1 MSLLLNDEQTMLR
14 EAAASFLAERSP
26 VAAQRRLRDAGQAPH
41 FDEALWRE
49 VAAMGWTAAALP
61 EEAGG
66 LGAGWKG
73 LGAVFEHSG
82 RHLAA
87 LPLLSSVVLGA
98 SLVHE
103 AGSAAQQAAW
113 LPRLLDGSARLALA
127 LDEQPRHAP
136 HAIACRAVREAGAWV
151 IEGDKRD
158 VLDGVGADALVVAAR
173 LPGDEGLGLFIVPA
187 GTPGLQVAPRA
198 RIDSRN
204 CAHVALRQVRV
215 DDQARL
221 CASGDATQVLDTVL
235 DRARVC
241 LAAESLGLARAAF
254 EMTVDYLKQR
264 IQFEV
269 PIGSFQALQHRAAR
283 LYAGLELLESAVAA
297 ALEALDERPEDVAM
311 TASLAKAKA
320 SELGE
325 LVLNEAVQMH
335 GGIGV
340 TDEFDLGLYLKRM
353 RVLSQTF
360 GDAAFH
366 RDRWAR
372 LSGF

>member
-1 MSLLLNDEQTMLR
+1 MSLLLNEEQTMLR

-26 VAAQRRLRDAGQAPH
+26 VAAQRRLRDEGRAPH

-66 LGAGWKG
+66 LGAGWKA
-73 LGAVFEHSG
+73 LGAIFEHGG

-98 SLVHE
+98 ALLHE
-103 AGSAAQQAAW
+103 AGSAAQRAAW

-136 HAIACRAVREAGAWV
+136 QAIACRAVREGGAWV
-151 IEGDKRD
+151 LDGDKRD
-158 VLDGVGADALVVAAR
+158 VLDGIGADALIVVAR

-187 GTPGLQVAPRA
+187 GTPGLTVAPRA

-204 CAHVALRQVRV
+204 CAQVTLRGVRLDV
-215 DDQARL
+215 EARL
-221 CASGDATQVLDTVL
+221 CAHGDAARLLDAVL

-254 EMTVDYLKQR
+254 EMTVEYLKQR
-264 IQFEV
+264 VQFDV

-283 LYAGLELLESAVAA
+283 LYVGLELLESSVAA
-297 ALEALDERPEDVAM
+297 ALEALDERPQAVAQA
-311 TASLAKAKA
+311 ASLAKAKA

-353 RVLSQTF
+353 RVLSQTL

-372 LSGF
+372 LNGF